1 MRRPLTISL
10 GLLGLLILYL
20 LFWPVRHPFARWQA
34 PEAPDLSAGP
44 YQVNELLLS
53 AERFSTLPFGEGPE
67 DVALDTNGLIYGGL
81 SNGIILR
88 YDADGNNPSVFADT
102 KGRPLG
108 LHFDTEMNLIV
119 ADAQKGLL
127 SINQQGEI
135 SVLSSSLEDYSYYF
149 TDDLDIAANGTI
161 YFSDASSI
169 ASAHDYKEDLM
180 VHCPCGKLLAYNPNS
195 QQTTLLADSLYF
207 ANGIAVS
214 PDQHFVLVNE
224 TSRYRVLKYWL
235 MGPKQG
241 SYEVLIDNLPGFP
254 DGIST
259 GKHGIFWIAIANP
272 RNPTLDV
279 LLPKPFLRKIVSRLP
294 ELLKPQPVR
303 YGMVLGVDQ
312 DGNIRHNLQ
321 NPKGTFAPVTSVQEE
336 DGYLYLG
343 SLSDTAW
350 ARIKVPH

>member
-1 MRRPLTISL
+1 MRRLLTISL

-34 PEAPDLSAGP
+34 PEAPDLSSGP

-241 SYEVLIDNLPGFP
+241 SYEVL
-254 DGIST
+254 
-259 GKHGIFWIAIANP
+259 
-272 RNPTLDV
+272 
-279 LLPKPFLRKIVSRLP
+279 
-294 ELLKPQPVR
+294 
-303 YGMVLGVDQ
+303 
-312 DGNIRHNLQ
+312 
-321 NPKGTFAPVTSVQEE
+321 
-336 DGYLYLG
+336 
-343 SLSDTAW
+343 
-350 ARIKVPH
+350 